1 MKQCQYYT
9 WHARPPGDYLG
20 QVGKALGAGCGRKG
34 APVIKHGSQ
43 FLVTRWSF
51 GHRGAPDKGF
61 DGFWMSIKLT
71 IFIQHGG
78 VVLNSSLFESLWE
91 DPFERTNISVTN
103 GHSPCL

>member
-1 MKQCQYYT
+1 MFVKQCQYYT

-51 GHRGAPDKGF
+51 GHKGAPDKGF
-61 DGFWMSIKLT
+61 DGFGMSIKLDGSQFLIT
-71 IFIQHGG
+71 IWH
-78 VVLNSSLFESLWE
+78 
-91 DPFERTNISVTN
+91 NI
-103 GHSPCL
+103 